1 MRFRL
6 DRRWAM
12 LVLAVVLGATGG
24 SVLGVVTAPGSS
36 GDVAQ
41 QLGPPKEAAAPTTR
55 RPRGRVEGI
64 SSTTR
69 PRWRFVP
76 APTST
81 ARPTATSTST
91 TTSTTTTTAPS
102 TSTTLRPTTT
112 STTTTTPVG
121 QDTTSSTS
129 GSTPPSSTTSTT
141 STT

>member
-12 LVLAVVLGATGG
+12 LLLAVVLGAMGG

-41 QLGPPKEAAAPTTR
+41 QLGPPKEAAAPTTQ

-69 PRWRFVP
+69 PRRRFVP

-81 ARPTATSTST
+81 ARPSTTSSTTATTTAPSTST
-91 TTSTTTTTAPS
+91 TTSTTTTT
-102 TSTTLRPTTT
+102 T
-112 STTTTTPVG
+112 VG
-121 QDTTSSTS
+121 QDTSSSTS
-129 GSTPPSSTTSTT
+129 GSTPPSSTTSAT
-141 STT
+141 

>member
-64 SSTTR
+64 SATTR
-69 PRWRFVP
+69 PRRRFVP

-81 ARPTATSTST
+81 ARPT
-91 TTSTTTTTAPS
+91 TTSTTTTTALP
-102 TSTTLRPTTT
+102 TSTTLQPTTT
-112 STTTTTPVG
+112 STTTTTTVG

-141 STT
+141 

>member
-41 QLGPPKEAAAPTTR
+41 QLGPPKEAAAPTTG

-69 PRWRFVP
+69 PRRRFVP

-81 ARPTATSTST
+81 ARPT
-91 TTSTTTTTAPS
+91 TTSTTTTTALP
-102 TSTTLRPTTT
+102 TSTTLQPTTT
-112 STTTTTPVG
+112 STTTTTTVG

-129 GSTPPSSTTSTT
+129 SSTPSSSTTSTT
-141 STT
+141 

>member
-12 LVLAVVLGATGG
+12 LLLAVVLGATGG
-24 SVLGVVTAPGSS
+24 TVLGVVTAPGSS

-41 QLGPPKEAAAPTTR
+41 QLGPPKEAAAPTTG

-69 PRWRFVP
+69 PRRRFVP

-81 ARPTATSTST
+81 ARPTTTSST
-91 TTSTTTTTAPS
+91 TTSSSSTTTTTAPS
-102 TSTTLRPTTT
+102 TSTTT
-112 STTTTTPVG
+112 STTTTTVG
-121 QDTTSSTS
+121 QDTSSSTS
-129 GSTPPSSTTSTT
+129 GSTPASSTTSTT
-141 STT
+141 